1 MATLKMNVRTATTAN
16 DWPSVP
22 GSTRCSNLT
31 LDWTAALTTASIE
44 VSPSQNIEI
53 RTRADVGRCWAG
65 RAAVPSS
72 SEPVVAVLALGP
84 LTLPLPPPP
93 DRVALDTAYDAVEP
107 RNVSVRTGT
116 PLTRRRDSHRDRGSR
131 PIRAGSPGGP
141 APRARPAGRA
151 SGRSSRSP
159 WRRPRSA
166 PAGR

>member
-1 MATLKMNVRTATTAN
+1 MATLKMNVRTATTAS

-53 RTRADVGRCWAG
+53 RTRADVGRCWLG
-65 RAAVPSS
+65 RAADPSS
-72 SEPVVAVLALGP
+72 SEPAVAVLALGP

-107 RNVSVRTGT
+107 QNVSVRADTR
-116 PLTRRRDSHRDRGSR
+116 LTRRLGERRGRVSR
-131 PIRAGSPGGP
+131 PIPAGPRAG
-141 APRARPAGRA
+141 RARPGRRAGRA
-151 SGRSSRSP
+151 TGRSSRSRS
-159 WRRPRSA
+159 RRR
-166 PAGR
+166 

>member
-1 MATLKMNVRTATTAN
+1 MATLKMNVRTATTAS

-53 RTRADVGRCWAG
+53 RTRADVGKCWVG
-65 RAAVPSS
+65 RAADPSS
-72 SEPVVAVLALGP
+72 SELVVAVLALGA

-107 RNVSVRTGT
+107 RNVSVGTDTG
-116 PLTRRRDSHRDRGSR
+116 LRRGPACRPDRGSR
-131 PIRAGSPGGP
+131 RTRAGSPGGRAHP
-141 APRARPAGRA
+141 ARPAGRA
-151 SGRSSRSP
+151 SGRSNRSRSK
-159 WRRPRSA
+159 RR
-166 PAGR
+166 